1 MFWGSAVPRYYVRRS
16 YGFTFWVF
24 LFWALYLGLFF
35 LSSAGTW
42 AAVIAVG
49 LIVAAVFWIVAK
61 VTRG

>member
-1 MFWGSAVPRYYVRRS
+1 MPRYYVRRS

-42 AAVIAVG
+42 AAVVAVG
-49 LIVAAVFWIVAK
+49 LIVIAVFWLVAK
-61 VTRG
+61 VTRRG